1 MLVGTTKCFKF
12 ALGSGGR
19 GVCRIGLTDPELKQW
34 SNFRAAVRGE
44 VGDAATKKR
53 VGLGSLFDV
62 EHETTPPF
70 VAAPQQR
77 AFPKSGVMSPTEKP
91 AQTRRIFLLDLFLV

>member
-1 MLVGTTKCFKF
+1 M
-12 ALGSGGR
+12 
-19 GVCRIGLTDPELKQW
+19 CRIGLTDPEPKQW

-53 VGLGSLFDV
+53 VDLGSLFDV
-62 EHETTPPF
+62 GHETTPPF

-77 AFPKSGVMSPTEKP
+77 AFPKIRCDVTYRKDSPDAP
-91 AQTRRIFLLDLFLV
+91 DLFL

>member
-1 MLVGTTKCFKF
+1 M
-12 ALGSGGR
+12 
-19 GVCRIGLTDPELKQW
+19 CRTGLTDPELKQW

-53 VGLGSLFDV
+53 VDLGSLFDV

-77 AFPKSGVMSPTEKP
+77 AFPKIRCDVTDRKASPDAPE
-91 AQTRRIFLLDLFLV
+91 IVFLDFF